1 MLERDAEPSGSQSFV
16 SAYADM
22 RIFPPYFESPPVAAG
37 TSVAAT
43 AEGTGVLAD
52 GAEGTGVLADGTD
65 GTDVAAACGVAVADE
80 PHATATINKIA
91 DTIGSKTLR
100 LSILCL
106 DM

>member
-16 SAYADM
+16 SAYADI
-22 RIFPPYFESPPVAAG
+22 RTFPPYFESPPVAAG
-37 TSVAAT
+37 TSVAA
-43 AEGTGVLAD
+43 AAAGTGVLAD
-52 GAEGTGVLADGTD
+52 VD
-65 GTDVAAACGVAVADE
+65 DVEDVDDVDDVDDAACGVSVSDD

-91 DTIGSKTLR
+91 DTIGSKVLR

>member
-22 RIFPPYFESPPVAAG
+22 RTFPPYFASPPVAAG

-43 AEGTGVLAD
+43 AAGTGVFD
-52 GAEGTGVLADGTD
+52 
-65 GTDVAAACGVAVADE
+65 DVDDAPFCVSVSDD

-91 DTIGSKTLR
+91 ETIGSRVLR
-100 LSILCL
+100 LKKRCL

>member
-22 RIFPPYFESPPVAAG
+22 RTFPPYFESPPVAAG
-37 TSVAAT
+37 TSVAA
-43 AEGTGVLAD
+43 AAAGTGVLAD
-52 GAEGTGVLADGTD
+52 VD
-65 GTDVAAACGVAVADE
+65 DVDDAACGVSVSDD

-91 DTIGSKTLR
+91 DTIGSKVLR

>member
-1 MLERDAEPSGSQSFV
+1 MLERDADPSGSQSFV

-22 RIFPPYFESPPVAAG
+22 RTFPPYFESPPVAAG
-37 TSVAAT
+37 TSVAA
-43 AEGTGVLAD
+43 AAAGTGVLAD
-52 GAEGTGVLADGTD
+52 VDD
-65 GTDVAAACGVAVADE
+65 FDDVDDDDDDAACGVSVSDD

-91 DTIGSKTLR
+91 DTIGSKVLR

>member
-16 SAYADM
+16 SAYADI
-22 RIFPPYFESPPVAAG
+22 RTFPPYFESPPVAAG
-37 TSVAAT
+37 TSVAA
-43 AEGTGVLAD
+43 AAAGTGVLAD
-52 GAEGTGVLADGTD
+52 VDDVDDADD
-65 GTDVAAACGVAVADE
+65 AACGVSVSDD